1 MVNVIDIMFDDD
13 DDDDG
18 VFANLELLKYKTRT
32 MECWSCLIVSRR
44 DAVHH
49 HKHEAQLS
57 QR

>member
-32 MECWSCLIVSRR
+32 MEC
-44 DAVHH
+44 
-49 HKHEAQLS
+49 
-57 QR
+57 